1 MSCPQYRSE
10 MIQTIIGALGYV
22 AKSLITYVKQ
32 LGFEEN
38 DTVYIF
44 RKLQNL
50 ATVRTVKICKTFFLK
65 FNDGT

>member
-1 MSCPQYRSE
+1 
-10 MIQTIIGALGYV
+10 MIPIIIGALGYV

-38 DTVYIF
+38 HAVYVI

-50 ATVRTVKICKTFFLK
+50 ALGYDLNYSKIQ
-65 FNDGT
+65 NVI